1 MCLKCEESNYL
12 NYRFQESNVFR
23 IEAPF
28 IIGKFI
34 INKELLILI
43 KNKNNLI

>member
-1 MCLKCEESNYL
+1 MSLKCEESNNL

-34 INKELLILI
+34 VFKELLILI
-43 KNKNNLI
+43 RNKNNLI